1 VGAKGIDRFAWPRH
15 TGASKLHH
23 NLLKGEVMT
32 IPSFSV
38 EGKVTIVTGASRG
51 IGKALAMGFAE
62 AGAKVALVAR
72 TASELES
79 TAEKIRSKGGTAIAI
94 PTDVTRCQKLEEM
107 VEKTRAEFGRI
118 DVLLNVAGGAGD
130 TWVLPPLDMP
140 ETFYDEL
147 DGRNYKGVF
156 FCNQA
161 VARVMVEQK
170 SGSIVN
176 FSSLSGTKPLVFEAV
191 VGGLKAGVNQ
201 LTKALAAAWGPDN
214 VRVNAI
220 APGITLT
227 ERVKKKLKPEFVE
240 NITQS
245 IPLRRLAN
253 PGDLLGPALFLASD
267 ASAYITGMIM
277 PADGGPQ

>member
-1 VGAKGIDRFAWPRH
+1 M
-15 TGASKLHH
+15 S
-23 NLLKGEVMT
+23 

-51 IGKALAMGFAE
+51 IGNTLAMGFAE
-62 AGAKVALVAR
+62 AGARVALVAR

-79 TAEKIRSKGGTAIAI
+79 TAEKIRSKGGTAITI
-94 PTDVTRCQKLEEM
+94 PTDVTSCQQLEEM

-118 DVLLNVAGGAGD
+118 DVLLNVAGGAGE

-147 DGRNYKGVF
+147 DGRNFKGVF

-170 SGSIVN
+170 SGSIIN

-191 VGGLKAGVNQ
+191 VGGLKAAVNQ
-201 LTKALAAAWGPDN
+201 LTKALAVAWGPDS

-227 ERVKKKLKPEFVE
+227 KRVKKKLEPEFVE
-240 NITQS
+240 NVSQS
-245 IPLRRLAN
+245 IPLRRLAD

>member
-1 VGAKGIDRFAWPRH
+1 
-15 TGASKLHH
+15 L
-23 NLLKGEVMT
+23 NQLLK
-32 IPSFSV
+32 
-38 EGKVTIVTGASRG
+38 
-51 IGKALAMGFAE
+51 
-62 AGAKVALVAR
+62 
-72 TASELES
+72 
-79 TAEKIRSKGGTAIAI
+79 RSGQGGTAITI
-94 PTDVTRCQKLEEM
+94 PTDVTSCQQLEEM

-118 DVLLNVAGGAGD
+118 DVLLNVAGGAGE

-147 DGRNYKGVF
+147 DGRNFKGVF

-170 SGSIVN
+170 SGSIIN

-191 VGGLKAGVNQ
+191 VGGLKAAVNQ
-201 LTKALAAAWGPDN
+201 LTKALAVAWGPDS

-227 ERVKKKLKPEFVE
+227 KRVKKKLEPEFVE
-240 NITQS
+240 NVSQS
-245 IPLRRLAN
+245 IPLRRLAD

>member
-1 VGAKGIDRFAWPRH
+1 MD
-15 TGASKLHH
+15 
-23 NLLKGEVMT
+23 

-51 IGKALAMGFAE
+51 IGNALAMGFAE
-62 AGAKVALVAR
+62 AGASVALVAR

-79 TAEKIRSKGGTAIAI
+79 TAEKIRSGGGTAVAI
-94 PTDVTRCQKLEEM
+94 PTDVTSCQQLEEM
-107 VEKTRAEFGRI
+107 VEKAKAEFGRI

-130 TWVLPPLDMP
+130 TWVLPPLEMP

-156 FCNQA
+156 FCSQA

-170 SGSIVN
+170 SGSIIN
-176 FSSLSGTKPLVFEAV
+176 FSSLSGTKPLEFEAV
-191 VGGLKAGVNQ
+191 VGGLKAAVNQ

-227 ERVKKKLKPEFVE
+227 ERVKKKLEPDFIE
-240 NITQS
+240 NICQS
-245 IPLRRLAN
+245 IPLRRPAN
-253 PGDLLGPALFLASD
+253 PEDLLGPALFLASD
-267 ASAYITGMIM
+267 ASAYITGMII